1 MTTNKKIQVAYSV
14 FGAAAI
20 WAFLSLLGSILPA
33 ESGMYRIVEAL
44 GGSSRGFIQA
54 LIYGVFIF
62 SFLELIR
69 LRRGIRYE
77 FGGFRLGL
85 LPEQD
90 QLVLTPEE
98 VAEIKLQTIQ
108 VERGGQRFLLGDFIK
123 KACTQ
128 YRNDQSV
135 GETLQVFNAQVDNS
149 KEAQEGQLE
158 VVRYLLGAIISLGF
172 IGTLLGLSTSIG
184 MAHLAKTAEGMPT
197 VTAALNVAFDTTL
210 VALLVGLV
218 LNFYYHRYLKEVDT
232 FYAQARGYVIDNLI
246 SRIYKPAL
254 YSEEVVR

>member
-1 MTTNKKIQVAYSV
+1 MKTNKQFQILYSIG
-14 FGAAAI
+14 GALAI
-20 WAFLSLLGSILPA
+20 WVFLSLLASIVSSDTA
-33 ESGMYRIVEAL
+33 FHRILEAL
-44 GGSSRGFIQA
+44 GGGSRGLIQA

-62 SFLELIR
+62 SFLELIQ
-69 LRRGIRYE
+69 LRKGIRKE
-77 FGGFRLGL
+77 WKGFQLNL

-98 VAEIKLQTIQ
+98 VAEIKLQAIQ
-108 VERGGQRFLLGDFIK
+108 LERAGQQYLVGELVK

-149 KEAQEGQLE
+149 KEAREGQLE

-172 IGTLLGLSTSIG
+172 IGTLLGLSSSIG
-184 MAHLAKTAEGMPT
+184 MAHLAKTAEGMPQ
-197 VTAALNVAFDTTL
+197 VTASLNIAFDTTL

-218 LNFYYHRYLKEVDT
+218 LNFFYHGYLKEVDT
-232 FYAQARGYVIDNLI
+232 FYARARGYIIDNLI

-254 YSEEVVR
+254 YAE